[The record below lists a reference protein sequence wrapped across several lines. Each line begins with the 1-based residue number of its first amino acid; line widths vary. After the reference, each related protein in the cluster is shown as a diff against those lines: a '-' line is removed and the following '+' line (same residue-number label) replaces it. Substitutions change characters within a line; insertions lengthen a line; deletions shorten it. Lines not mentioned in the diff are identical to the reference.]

1 MFYEIVMIILC
12 TILVICVLILEGIV
26 IFITFI
32 FRRTTHFSIKILN
45 FFIKNKTK
53 INDKHN

>member
-1 MFYEIVMIILC
+1 MIILC